1 MDGVLRCARYAF
13 SPNKLHLCGPDA
25 NREVFSYI
33 KEGASDSGL
42 ENILSAFH
50 TMYPYLR
57 HIAEANKIRDPF
69 DDRVVEA
76 YWIGNDLLEIID
88 KKVFYRHIIDGQK
101 IKKRI
106 KSTEFNQ
113 ITDKIRLEAVP
124 HHSFHVFM
132 IWKTKKNY
140 DSEYRIEDI
149 DNCRIS
155 WGTIEKIDGPF
166 LFVKTKPLLYIKDK
180 LILGQPIIKKI
191 SRIFTTHYDIER
203 LQTNDIISMH
213 WNMPCE
219 VITTTQATM
228 LEKYTLRH
236 IKLINLDL

>member
-1 MDGVLRCARYAF
+1 MDGILRCARYAF

-33 KEGASDSGL
+33 KEGASDPGL
-42 ENILSAFH
+42 EKILSAFH

-76 YWIGNDLLEIID
+76 YWIGNNLLETVD
-88 KKVFYRHIIDGQK
+88 KKVFYHHIIDGQK
-101 IKKRI
+101 IKKQVN
-106 KSTEFNQ
+106 STEFNQ
-113 ITDKIRLEAVP
+113 ITDKIRSGAVP
-124 HHSFHVFM
+124 HHSFHVFT
-132 IWKTKKNY
+132 IWKTKKDY
-140 DSEYRIEDI
+140 VSEYNIENI

-155 WGTIEKIDGPF
+155 WGIIEKIDGPF

-191 SRIFTTHYDIER
+191 NRIFTTHYDIEQLR
-203 LQTNDIISMH
+203 TDDIISIH

-219 VITTTQATM
+219 VITPTQAIM

-236 IKLINLDL
+236 INLLNTK